1 MTKAFEVEALLRPP
15 VELYSS
21 YALAAGAA
29 LCAAAP
35 HQLMMVPDVSY
46 ACAGVLGA
54 AAIKRYRT
62 GKRIR
67 NYHKSLKR
75 LSEYKIRPQ
84 DVPCSNR
91 ANWIGRGFE
100 WTAVHTQRMLDARSV
115 KAIPYL
121 EQSPMFRAVRR
132 AEIWLENRSPICD
145 AVANVLRSNS
155 RWNPWKPLPPV
166 GGSPVMHAVEP
177 NEVDVYEDLGE
188 RVAHKLVVGTTRV
201 GKTRAAEYY
210 TAADINRGDGAT
222 VFLDPKGDAGIFR
235 RLYVEAQR
243 SNRPFY
249 VFHLGYPDIS
259 CRYNAVGSFAR
270 ISEVATRATSQLAS
284 EGNSAAFAEF
294 SWRFV
299 NIVSQA
305 RVAMGHRPSFTLIRN
320 DIADMEP
327 LFCEYTEL
335 YLEKHKDKMPNWR
348 QDVSFLEQ
356 NMKKKPR
363 HMEARSNRTAALE
376 AYIKTKRIFDTVLL
390 ALLSA
395 IQYEKTYFDKLTA
408 SLLPFVE
415 KVTSGRLQ
423 ELLAPTYDAK
433 DPRPILD
440 WLTILRQKAV
450 VYIGLDA
457 MTDKLVAEAIGG
469 AMLSDLLST
478 CGYLYKF
485 GMERGLVNSKDGVLP
500 KLYLHVDEFNEL
512 ATDFAIPI
520 LNKAGGAGVRFT
532 AYTQSLFDLEAK
544 LGNAAKAQQMLSNF
558 NAIIMLRVKT
568 VETAELLTNQLP
580 EVWVDSLAPM
590 TSARDN
596 SDPNSQ
602 IQFESNNADTVTRER
617 VPMLQPSDII
627 ALPKG
632 QAFALLDGS
641 KLYKLRF
648 PLLDD
653 KADNIRV
660 PDNILELCS
669 KMEQNYQ
676 TSDNW
681 WDNLPSW
688 KDVRIPKND
697 ETFDPFQ
704 ANSNSIP
711 DFLTDKVA

>member
-1 MTKAFEVEALLRPP
+1 MTKQFEVEALLRPP

-21 YALAAGAA
+21 YALATGAA
-29 LCAAAP
+29 ACALAP
-35 HQLMMVPDVSY
+35 HELMMVPSVSY
-46 ACAGVLGA
+46 TCGAVLAGMAWKRYKEGR
-54 AAIKRYRT
+54 AIK
-62 GKRIR
+62 K
-67 NYHKSLKR
+67 YHNSLKR
-75 LSEYKIRPQ
+75 LSHYSIRPQ
-84 DVPCSNR
+84 DIPCSKR
-91 ANWIGRGFE
+91 VNWIGRGFE
-100 WTAVHTQRMLDARSV
+100 WNAIHTQRMLEARSV
-115 KAIPYL
+115 KALPYL
-121 EQSPMFRAVRR
+121 DRSPLYKMARS
-132 AEIWLENRSPICD
+132 AEIWLEGRSATCESI
-145 AVANVLRSNS
+145 ARVLRTDSPL
-155 RWNPWKPLPPV
+155 NPVRPLPPV
-166 GGSPVMHAVEP
+166 GGSPIMHAVEP

-188 RVAHKLVVGTTRV
+188 RVAHKIVVGTTRV

-210 TAADINRGDGAT
+210 TSADIRRGDGAT
-222 VFLDPKGDAGIFR
+222 VFIDPKSDAGIFR
-235 RLYVEAQR
+235 RLYIEAKR

-305 RVAMGHRPSFTLIRN
+305 RVAMGQRPSFTLIRD

-335 YLEKHKDKMPNWR
+335 YLEKNKVKNWR
-348 QDVSFLEQ
+348 QEVSLIEQ
-356 NMKKKPR
+356 SIKKKPR
-363 HMEARSNRTAALE
+363 HMETRSNRTAALE
-376 AYIKTKRIFDTVLL
+376 IYIKNKRIFDTVLL

-423 ELLAPTYDAK
+423 ELLAPTYDPH
-433 DPRPILD
+433 DSRPVID
-440 WLTILRQKAV
+440 WLTILRQNAV
-450 VYIGLDA
+450 VYVGLDA

-478 CGYLYKF
+478 CGYLYKY
-485 GMERGLVNSKDGVLP
+485 GMEKGLLDERNGTLP
-500 KLYLHVDEFNEL
+500 KLYLHCDEFNEL

-520 LNKAGGAGVRFT
+520 LNKAGGSGVRFT
-532 AYTQSLFDLEAK
+532 AYTQSVFDLEAK
-544 LGNAAKAQQMLSNF
+544 LGDAAKAQQMLSNF

-568 VETAELLTNQLP
+568 IETAELLTNQLP
-580 EVWVDSLAPM
+580 EVWVDSLTPM

-596 SDPNSQ
+596 SDPDSPV
-602 IQFESNNADTVTRER
+602 QFDSTNADTVTRER
-617 VPMLQPSDII
+617 VPMLQPADII
-627 ALPKG
+627 GLPKG

-653 KADNIRV
+653 KADNIKV
-660 PDNILELCS
+660 PDDILEICES
-669 KMEQNYQ
+669 MKRNYQ
-676 TSDNW
+676 TSDSW
-681 WDNLPSW
+681 WNNLPSW
-688 KDVRIPKND
+688 SATHLPKND
-697 ETFDPFQ
+697 DNYSPF
-704 ANSNSIP
+704 AAMSSVLP
-711 DFLTDKVA
+711 EHLTSRVA

>member
-1 MTKAFEVEALLRPP
+1 MTKQFEVEALLRPP

-21 YALAAGAA
+21 YALAAGSLA
-29 LCAAAP
+29 CMAAP
-35 HQLMMVPDVSY
+35 SQLMMVPSVSY
-46 ACAGVLGA
+46 ACGGLLAAGAV
-54 AAIKRYRT
+54 KRYIA
-62 GKRIR
+62 GKKVVK
-67 NYHKSLKR
+67 YHRSLKK
-75 LSEYKIRPQ
+75 LSNYTIRPQ
-84 DVPCSNR
+84 DVPCSKR
-91 ANWIGRGFE
+91 VNWIGRGFE
-100 WTAVHTQRMLDARSV
+100 WKAIHTQRMLEARSV
-115 KAIPYL
+115 KALPYL
-121 EQSPMFRAVRR
+121 DTGTIYKMARTS
-132 AEIWLENRSPICD
+132 EIWLEGRSPLCEKI
-145 AVANVLRSNS
+145 AKALRTIV
-155 RWNPWKPLPPV
+155 PPLPPV
-166 GGSPVMHAVEP
+166 GGSPIMHAVEP
-177 NEVDVYEDLGE
+177 NEIDVYEDLGE

-210 TAADINRGDGAT
+210 TAADVRRGDGAT
-222 VFLDPKGDAGIFR
+222 VFLDPKSDSGIFR
-235 RLYVEAQR
+235 RLYVEAKR

-249 VFHLGYPDIS
+249 VFHLGFPDIS

-305 RVAMGHRPSFTLIRN
+305 RVAMGQRPSFTLIRD

-335 YLEKHKDKMPNWR
+335 YLEKHKVKNWR
-348 QDVSFLEQ
+348 QDVAFLEA
-356 NMKKKPR
+356 NMKKPPR
-363 HMEARSNRTAALE
+363 HMETRARRTAALE

-423 ELLAPTYDAK
+423 ELLAPTYNHA
-433 DPRPILD
+433 DPRPVLD

-469 AMLSDLLST
+469 SMLADLLST

-485 GMERGLVNSKDGVLP
+485 GMEKGLVNEKDGVLP
-500 KLYLHVDEFNEL
+500 KLYLHCDEFNEL

-520 LNKAGGAGVRFT
+520 LNKAGGSGVRFT
-532 AYTQSLFDLEAK
+532 AYTQSVADLEAK
-544 LGNAAKAQQMLSNF
+544 LGDKAKAQQMLSNF
-558 NAIIMLRVKT
+558 NALIMLRVKT
-568 VETAELLTNQLP
+568 IETAELLTNQLP
-580 EVWVDSLAPM
+580 EVWVDSLSPM
-590 TSARDN
+590 TSAKDN
-596 SDPNSQ
+596 SDPDSP

-627 ALPKG
+627 SLPKG
-632 QAFALLDGS
+632 QAFALLDGA

-653 KADNIRV
+653 AADNIKV
-660 PDNILELCS
+660 PENMLKICAE
-669 KMEQNYQ
+669 MERNYQ
-676 TSDNW
+676 TSDSW

-688 KDVRIPKND
+688 SAAHMPKND
-697 ETFDPFQ
+697 TNFNPFA
-704 ANSNSIP
+704 ANSSGIQESLL
-711 DFLTDKVA
+711 DRVA